1 MGIAN
6 LRGAVMSVVDL
17 REFFDGKATVPTPN
31 SRLVVVRSGEWSYG
45 LLVDEVIGMR
55 YFGLEKK
62 LPTLNA
68 IDARLHSYV
77 TEAFE
82 SENQLWFALNVSG
95 LLNAPEFLDAAN

>member
-1 MGIAN
+1 
-6 LRGAVMSVVDL
+6 
-17 REFFDGKATVPTPN
+17 
-31 SRLVVVRSGEWSYG
+31 
-45 LLVDEVIGMR
+45 MR

-68 IDARLHSYV
+68 IDAKLHSYV

-82 SENQLWFALNVSG
+82 SENQLWLALNVSG